1 MGGTGLERS
10 AIHGEKQAEFEL
22 RSEMRSDSAGN
33 RPESDLVVVAADPQL
48 AAVVAAWPKLPAA
61 VRAKIIKL
69 ASGGRKKKPK
79 PEELVKRR
87 PR

>member
-1 MGGTGLERS
+1 MGATGLERS
-10 AIHGEKQAEFEL
+10 GIPGEKQAESEM

-33 RPESDLVVVAADPQL
+33 LSESALDVVAADPQL
-48 AAVVAAWPKLPAA
+48 AAVVEAWPKLPLA

-69 ASGGRKKKPK
+69 ASGNRNKKPSHFAK
-79 PEELVKRR
+79 QR